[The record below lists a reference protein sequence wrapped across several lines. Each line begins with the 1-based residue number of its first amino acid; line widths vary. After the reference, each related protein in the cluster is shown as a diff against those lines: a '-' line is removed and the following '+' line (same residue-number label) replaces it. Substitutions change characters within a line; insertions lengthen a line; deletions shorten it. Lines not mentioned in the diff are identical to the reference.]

1 MPLFVLYCEDK
12 PGALDLRLATR
23 PAHVEYLKTK
33 NDQIRLGGPMLDAQG
48 NMAGTVIVIEA
59 EDLAA
64 AEAFSAADPYR
75 QAGLFGQVRITGF
88 NRVGGA
94 WGA

>member
-23 PAHVEYLKTK
+23 PAHLDYLKTQTGK
-33 NDQIRLGGPMLDAQG
+33 IRLGGPLLDANG
-48 NMAGTVIVIEA
+48 DMAGTMMVIEA

-75 QAGLFGQVRITGF
+75 KAGLFAVVRIKSF
-88 NRVGGA
+88 NRVGGS
-94 WGA
+94 WGT